1 MEAVEDIVIVGAGIA
16 GLATSL
22 GLHRLGIRSLVLES
36 ADSLRTTGFALGM
49 WTNAW
54 RALDAI
60 GVGEILRAKHHKL
73 TGVVAASATTGIAT
87 SQRPSTAKDSQFDHE
102 VRCISRKLLLETME
116 NELPRGTIRYSS
128 KVVHIEIDGR
138 FKCIH
143 LADGTVLKTKVLIGC
158 DGVNSVVAKFIGFN
172 KPAFVGRSAV
182 RGIVYFEDGHG
193 FEPKVMQFFGKGIR
207 YGVIPMDDYGVY
219 WFFSFS
225 TPPQEKEIG
234 EDPLKLKQF
243 ILSNLGK
250 VSDKIKEVYERT
262 ELNNIICSALRFR
275 HPWELL
281 WGNITKDNICVAGDA
296 FHPMTP
302 DLAQGG
308 GASLEDSIVLAR
320 NLALALKENDRK
332 QEEDEYERI
341 EEGLKKF
348 ARERKWRIFDLI
360 SASYVV
366 HLVQHGD
373 NVLTNFLRDK
383 MAKFLAGML
392 MKKACFDCGKLIVS

>member
-1 MEAVEDIVIVGAGIA
+1 MHCYPY
-16 GLATSL
+16 LSL
-22 GLHRLGIRSLVLES
+22 FLKHYYSFKEP
-36 ADSLRTTGFALGM
+36 
-49 WTNAW
+49 
-54 RALDAI
+54 
-60 GVGEILRAKHHKL
+60 ILMYS
-73 TGVVAASATTGIAT
+73 VVATSATTGIAT
-87 SQRPSTAKDSQFDHE
+87 SQRPAAAKDSQFDHE
-102 VRCISRKLLLETME
+102 VRCVSRKLLLETME

-138 FKCIH
+138 FKSIH

-158 DGVNSVVAKFIGFN
+158 DGVNSVVAKFLGFK

-182 RGIVYFEDGHG
+182 RGIVYFEEGHG
-193 FEPKVMQFFGKGIR
+193 FEPKIMQFFGKGIR
-207 YGVIPMDDYGVY
+207 YGVIPIDDHGVY

-225 TPPQEKEIG
+225 APSHEKEIE

-250 VSDKIKEVYERT
+250 VSDQIKEVYERT
-262 ELNNIICSALRFR
+262 ELNNITFSPLRFR

-281 WGNITKDNICVAGDA
+281 WGNITKNNICVAGDA
-296 FHPMTP
+296 LHPMTP
-302 DLAQGG
+302 DIAQGG

-320 NLALALKENDRK
+320 NLAMALKETDRK
-332 QEEDEYERI
+332 QDDDEYERI
-341 EEGLKKF
+341 EEGLKQF

-366 HLVQHGD
+366 SLVQHGD

-383 MAKFLAGML
+383 MAKYLAGML